1 MKRIAASTF
10 VITGL
15 AAAVGAIVLAGCA
28 KQEAPREPT
37 MMAESA
43 PGPPGA
49 EYAAEEAAAPM
60 GARSAGG
67 GTDISATGDTA
78 AALSMISTAE
88 AAQARKVIK
97 TADLDIEVDNLDEA
111 QTTIVDL
118 VDDVVGF
125 ISSLAIHEYDTR
137 TQSEI
142 VARVPSARFREVYD
156 AAKQLGDVKLDRIG
170 GQDVTEEYA
179 DLQIRIDNKQAL
191 AQRLRELAARTG
203 KVSELLE
210 VEREL
215 ARVRGEIEQLQ
226 GRLRLLEDQVAFST
240 LTITLIEY
248 GEAPVEE
255 TTAWKLSYHLKG
267 AWRGLVR
274 AVQAV
279 VTALIYIVIT
289 GAVVWVPLAI
299 AIWLIVRHIRRR
311 RQQRHSP
318 PPPPA
323 EEQ

>member
-1 MKRIAASTF
+1 MQRMMASSRTKLA
-10 VITGL
+10 L
-15 AAAVGAIVLAGCA
+15 AAAVGLVVLAGCA
-28 KQEAPREPT
+28 KREVELAQEPP
-37 MMAESA
+37 S
-43 PGPPGA
+43 PPGA
-49 EYAAEEAAAPM
+49 EYAAEEAAPEMA
-60 GARSAGG
+60 ARTAAGG
-67 GTDISATGDTA
+67 AVDISATGDTA
-78 AALSMISTAE
+78 AALSMISTVE
-88 AAQARKVIK
+88 AAQARKIIK
-97 TADLDIEVDNLDEA
+97 TADLDIEVENLDEA

-118 VDDVVGF
+118 VDDVGGF
-125 ISSLAIHEYDTR
+125 ISSLTVNEYDTR

-142 VARVPSARFREVYD
+142 VARVPSAHFRRVYD
-156 AAKQLGDVKLDRIG
+156 AAKELGDVKLDRIG

-179 DLQIRIDNKQAL
+179 NLQIRIDNKQAL
-191 AQRLRELAARTG
+191 AERYRQLAARSG

-226 GRLRLLEDQVAFST
+226 GRLRMLKDQVAFST
-240 LTITLIEY
+240 LTITLTEY

-255 TTAWKLSYHLKG
+255 TAAWQIAYHLKG

-289 GAVVWVPLAI
+289 GAVVWIPLVI
-299 AIWLIVRHIRRR
+299 AIWLIVRYRR
-311 RQQRHSP
+311 RQKEEAEGP
-318 PPPPA
+318 PPPPS